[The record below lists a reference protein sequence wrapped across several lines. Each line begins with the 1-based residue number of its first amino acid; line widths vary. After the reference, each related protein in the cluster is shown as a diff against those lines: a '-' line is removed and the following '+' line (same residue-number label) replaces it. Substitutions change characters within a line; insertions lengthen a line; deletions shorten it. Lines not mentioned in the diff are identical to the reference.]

1 MIIIYKKNKKTII
14 LKLILLLINLFVY
27 DIKTIS
33 DIKISIMRLKA
44 QFGFKKIE
52 KYLRFCKGIKTLS
65 KYKKIYNP
73 KISIISPIYNS
84 ENYLLRF
91 LKCIQNQTIKEIEI
105 ILIDDC
111 SLDNSVKKIEDFQKN
126 ERRILLI
133 KNKKNKGTFIN
144 RNLGFL
150 FSKGK
155 YIILPDPDDI
165 ISKNIINICFK
176 YGKKY
181 NYDIIRFNIYIGKK
195 SILYNNLFNILN
207 KPIFQPDLSTY
218 ISYGNNDLAFID
230 FNLCN
235 KMIKKE
241 VYSKA
246 LFILN
251 KYFLN
256 IYLTYSED
264 FLFNYFLYK
273 AANSFFFIKEIGYYY
288 IKNQLSITNNLFKK
302 SKIMIEHYFILL
314 KMFLEYSK
322 FSKHEIDIVIL
333 YFSNIIK
340 KYNIA
345 SYLLK
350 YNKDFIFF
358 HNIIIVIKA
367 FINSK
372 FITKE
377 NKKILFEY
385 KKLIEKFNLK

>member
-1 MIIIYKKNKKTII
+1 M
-14 LKLILLLINLFVY
+14 
-27 DIKTIS
+27 
-33 DIKISIMRLKA
+33 
-44 QFGFKKIE
+44 
-52 KYLRFCKGIKTLS
+52 
-65 KYKKIYNP
+65 
-73 KISIISPIYNS
+73 
-84 ENYLLRF
+84 
-91 LKCIQNQTIKEIEI
+91 
-105 ILIDDC
+105 
-111 SLDNSVKKIEDFQKN
+111 
-126 ERRILLI
+126 I

-273 AANSFFFIKEIGYYY
+273 AANSFFIKEIGYYY

-322 FSKHEIDIVIL
+322 FSKHEIDIVNL